1 MSDDTKTQ
9 IIRWLGGFIAA
20 VILALW
26 GWTLF
31 ETFETSRRVA
41 VVETKVDGLEV
52 RFDKLEAKVDNLEAK
67 VDDLSLRMTS
77 VESKLDILIGHL
89 IGDTRKED
97 SPAKSGSFSPEN

>member
-9 IIRWLGGFIAA
+9 IIKWLGGFIAA
-20 VILALW
+20 IILALW

-52 RFDKLEAKVDNLEAK
+52 RLDKLEAK

>member
-9 IIRWLGGFIAA
+9 IIKWLGGFIAA
-20 VILALW
+20 IILALW

-52 RFDKLEAKVDNLEAK
+52 RLDKLEAK

-77 VESKLDILIGHL
+77 VESKLDILIRHL
-89 IGDTRKED
+89 IGDTRNED
-97 SPAKSGSFSPEN
+97 APAKSGNFSLEN

>member
-1 MSDDTKTQ
+1 MSEDTKTLT
-9 IIRWLGGFIAA
+9 IKWLGGFIAA
-20 VILALW
+20 TILALW

-52 RFDKLEAKVDNLEAK
+52 RFDKLEAKVDNLETK
-67 VDDLSLRMTS
+67 VDDLTLRMTS

-89 IGDTRKED
+89 IGGNRKED
-97 SPAKSGSFSPEN
+97 APANSGNLSLEN